1 MRQPFFI
8 VGLMSS
14 VALGCGA
21 VKSTYHLTQAEQAV
35 TQAEGSEAPDY
46 AAFEWTMT
54 HEYILKAR
62 EEWSN
67 SAFGE
72 AEALAKTAAEWA
84 VKAEEAA
91 MKGQRYN
98 QSENM
103 GEIVP
108 EEIDVNEPQ
117 PPDPFLETEE
127 RLELLDIDV
136 DEEEE

>member
-1 MRQPFFI
+1 MAPTLPPAPPVGEVLILVWELSDPAVVAPPAVQNVPCPRRMRQCC
-8 VGLMSS
+8 L
-14 VALGCGA
+14 
-21 VKSTYHLTQAEQAV
+21 H
-35 TQAEGSEAPDY
+35 
-46 AAFEWTMT
+46 
-54 HEYILKAR
+54 HRLKR
-62 EEWSN
+62 HFLEEWSN
-67 SAFGE
+67 AAFGE

-117 PPDPFLETEE
+117 PPDPFLENEE